1 MSLKSLTT
9 GVAAAALAGAA
20 AVGVTSVASVPTTA
34 SPAITPVVFGAPLPL
49 DNDPALTGQF
59 TSILNQLANTG
70 KISDKGYLVEG
81 GIGII
86 EGRTA
91 DRLLKDAAQKGYLPL
106 AFDLTPPEVTGNA
119 ATTTVSVTGPAIS
132 APVSQPVTF
141 INNGGNWLL
150 SKSSATSLLQAAM
163 ASG

>member
-9 GVAAAALAGAA
+9 GVAAATLVGAA
-20 AVGVTSVASVPTTA
+20 AVGVTSVASVPTTV

-49 DNDPALTGQF
+49 DSDPALTGEF
-59 TSILNQLANTG
+59 TGILNQLANTG
-70 KISDKGYLVEG
+70 TISDKGYLVEG
-81 GIGII
+81 GIGIL

-91 DRLLKDAAQKGYLPL
+91 DRLLRNAAQKGDLPL
-106 AFDLTPPEVTGNA
+106 SFNLTPPAVNGNT
-119 ATTTVSVTGPAIS
+119 ATTTVTVTGPS
-132 APVSQPVTF
+132 TAPVSQPVTF
-141 INNGGNWLL
+141 VNNGGNWLL

>member
-1 MSLKSLTT
+1 VSLKTLTT
-9 GVAAAALAGAA
+9 GVAAATLVGAA
-20 AVGVTSVASVPTTA
+20 AVGVTSIASVPTTVA
-34 SPAITPVVFGAPLPL
+34 PAITPVVFGAPLPL
-49 DNDPALTGQF
+49 DTDPALTGQF
-59 TSILNQLANTG
+59 TSMLNQLANTG
-70 KISDKGYLVEG
+70 TISDKGYLVEG

-91 DRLLKDAAQKGYLPL
+91 DRLLRNAAQKGYLPL
-106 AFDLTPPEVTGNA
+106 AFSLTPPAVTGNT
-119 ATTTVSVTGPAIS
+119 ATTTVTVTGPALT